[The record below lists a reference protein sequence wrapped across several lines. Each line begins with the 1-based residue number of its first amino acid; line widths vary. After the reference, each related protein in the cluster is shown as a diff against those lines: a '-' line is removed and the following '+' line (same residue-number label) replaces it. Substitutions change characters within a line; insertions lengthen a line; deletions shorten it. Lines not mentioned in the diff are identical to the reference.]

1 MIRLCPN
8 CNTERPLTEIFCEG
22 TVDAHNC
29 GWDLSAVDITPHGGA
44 APKPQP
50 IPTPVRGPACR
61 NGHENSPGDLVC
73 SVCGE
78 PVEERPAEPTP
89 APEPSPTPEPEPE
102 PVETEIEGWRLQHRM
117 SSSSTVRERFA
128 AVRESDGLRG
138 VLTLY
143 AAGSEP
149 DSAIYDLLRKLPRDH
164 VPEIFATGR
173 WCDRAYEVVEEFTG
187 GTLADLPLEPDGSEA
202 IRILVTELGQALHSL
217 QRRV

>member
-29 GWDLSAVDITPHGGA
+29 GWDLSAVDITLPGMP

-78 PVEERPAEPTP
+78 PVDERPADPTP
-89 APEPSPTPEPEPE
+89 APEPAPTPEPDPE
-102 PVETEIEGWRLQHRM
+102 PVETVIDGWRLQDQDEFIEHRP
-117 SSSSTVRERFA
+117 RAF
-128 AVRESDGLRG
+128 RG
-138 VLTLY
+138 R
-143 AAGSEP
+143 S
-149 DSAIYDLLRKLPRDH
+149 
-164 VPEIFATGR
+164 
-173 WCDRAYEVVEEFTG
+173 
-187 GTLADLPLEPDGSEA
+187 
-202 IRILVTELGQALHSL
+202 
-217 QRRV
+217 